1 MVGAIAQNGATPLH
15 IAAQEGHDAM
25 VDRLLQKGANV
36 DLAMEVC

>member
-15 IAAQEGHDAM
+15 MAAQQGHDAV

-36 DLAMEVC
+36 EVVAKVC